1 MTYGR
6 MQVKARE
13 MKSPC
18 GLVATTSAIDA
29 SINLLI
35 HLDISHCIDKPL

>member
-1 MTYGR
+1 MKAGE
-6 MQVKARE
+6 VK
-13 MKSPC
+13 PPY

-35 HLDISHCIDKPL
+35 YLDISHCINKPL